1 MKMRGYGIWRTAKE
15 TARQEREGEIQSD
28 SWLRSPQLNT
38 RQPVSPAPAVPS
50 LSPGGGMR
58 EGNPCGVGTCFLSI
72 CLVVSRY
79 HFL

>member
-1 MKMRGYGIWRTAKE
+1 MWHRRTAKE
-15 TARQEREGEIQSD
+15 TARQEREGEIQAGECLAEGSVA
-28 SWLRSPQLNT
+28 RSQA
-38 RQPVSPAPAVPS
+38 VSPPPAPAVPS

>member
-1 MKMRGYGIWRTAKE
+1 MWHRRTAKE
-15 TARQEREGEIQSD
+15 TVRQEREGEIQPD

-38 RQPVSPAPAVPS
+38 RQPVSPPPAPAVPS